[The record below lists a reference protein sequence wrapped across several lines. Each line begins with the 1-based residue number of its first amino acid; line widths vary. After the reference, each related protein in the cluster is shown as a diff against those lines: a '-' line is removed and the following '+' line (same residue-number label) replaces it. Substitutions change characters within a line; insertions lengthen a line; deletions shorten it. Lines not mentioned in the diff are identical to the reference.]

1 MKLLPTTLTVFLSLV
16 SENDAFTVPSLPRNK
31 LSFAPNIAPS
41 LLSTGTTCMTPTTT
55 SSYQT
60 NLFSS
65 RLFDD
70 DDDDYDDDDDD
81 ASPDKDIIN
90 AALAN
95 QKNAKDEASL
105 TQSLS
110 NDQRKENLS
119 VIRQIFK
126 YDLADLQRRRDYS
139 GWVEAKKDLKK
150 RQAADPWYA
159 LNKKL
164 KDAVMLDEEREIVR
178 LKGLIEKIGGPPPGI
193 KPSKEY
199 AVVSEIYDTGMSL
212 NRAESIARFEQTRKN
227 SAKWQRMIAQRKA
240 NEEQEEKDWL
250 ENPYKAEEEARA
262 RRERSMR
269 KIFASIEEKRKKAE
283 DKAKEIQSKYKDDVT
298 SMSPL
303 DRALKIAKEAEEEKQ
318 RKLREASGL
327 PDPIETKSASDG
339 NGDGKKDAST
349 SSSGRPRLPG
359 DMDVTR
365 GEIEINPNDS
375 SDTTTKDAVRIQV
388 SSSYNSAQSDPPM
401 RKHCFQYTIQITNLS
416 STDTIQLQS
425 RRFEIQTVGARQKD
439 IVQGQGV
446 TGRQPILKP
455 GETFEYTSTAPLS
468 VRPLGTT
475 SIAARMKGTY
485 TYNILD
491 SDGKSAGDEMEA
503 ELGMFHFV
511 FPHEQRVKPVAAAP
525 ASTVEEDD
533 EEEDVK
539 SAATTTT
546 ASSSAPATAP
556 AASSPSLPGDEDMQ
570 TGKITVPMNDSSS
583 TVTNS
588 IRVAVTTQYREERSD
603 ARLQKHCFAYNIR
616 ITNESTTQ
624 AIQLLSRRFEIQTIT
639 SSKKDVVQGPGVT
652 GRQPIL
658 KPGESFEYTS
668 TAPLNVKPLDE
679 TPVVARMSGEYNYV
693 LLDGDSKVVSENMQ
707 AKLGMFHFVL
717 PQVA

>member
-1 MKLLPTTLTVFLSLV
+1 MLLNYLVLSILFHTCTLQV
-16 SENDAFTVPSLPRNK
+16 
-31 LSFAPNIAPS
+31 
-41 LLSTGTTCMTPTTT
+41 
-55 SSYQT
+55 
-60 NLFSS
+60 
-65 RLFDD
+65 
-70 DDDDYDDDDDD
+70 
-81 ASPDKDIIN
+81 
-90 AALAN
+90 
-95 QKNAKDEASL
+95 
-105 TQSLS
+105 
-110 NDQRKENLS
+110 
-119 VIRQIFK
+119 
-126 YDLADLQRRRDYS
+126 
-139 GWVEAKKDLKK
+139 
-150 RQAADPWYA
+150 
-159 LNKKL
+159 
-164 KDAVMLDEEREIVR
+164 
-178 LKGLIEKIGGPPPGI
+178 GGPPPGI
-193 KPSKEY
+193 KPLKEY

-212 NRAESIARFEQTRKN
+212 NRAESIAKFEQTRKN
-227 SAKWQRMIAQRKA
+227 TQKWQAMIAQREA
-240 NEEQEEKDWL
+240 NEEQEEKDWR
-250 ENPYKAEEEARA
+250 ENPHKAEEDARK
-262 RRERSMR
+262 RRNRSMG
-269 KIFASIEEKRKKAE
+269 KIFAEIEEKRKKAE
-283 DKAKEIQSKYKDDVT
+283 DKAKEIQNKYKDGDVSKMT
-298 SMSPL
+298 PL
-303 DRALKIAKEAEEEKQ
+303 DRALKMAKEAEEARQKKE
-318 RKLREASGL
+318 REAEGL
-327 PDPIETKSASDG
+327 PDPVEAKKLESDKSIAEA
-339 NGDGKKDAST
+339 KDSNST

-365 GEIEINPNDS
+365 GEIEINPHDS

-388 SSSYNSAQSDPPM
+388 TSSYNSAQSDPPM

-416 STDTIQLQS
+416 NTDTIQLLS

-491 SDGKSAGDEMEA
+491 NDGKSVGDEMEA

-511 FPHEQRVKPVAAAP
+511 FPAEQRVKPVAAA
-525 ASTVEEDD
+525 ASTVEED
-533 EEEDVK
+533 EDDDDDDK
-539 SAATTTT
+539 PTASTSASAT
-546 ASSSAPATAP
+546 SSSASAPTTAP
-556 AASSPSLPGDEDMQ
+556 ASSPSLPGDEDMK
-570 TGKITVPMNDSSS
+570 TGKIATSINDSSS

-603 ARLQKHCFAYNIR
+603 TRLQKHCFAYNIR

-624 AIQLLSRRFEIQTIT
+624 SIQLLSRRFEIQTI
-639 SSKKDVVQGPGVT
+639 SSAKKDVVQGPGVT

-693 LLDGDSKVVSENMQ
+693 LLDGDSNKVVSENMQ
-707 AKLGMFHFVL
+707 AKLGIFHFVL